1 MMMLPDLSNLTEHQK
16 HALHMA
22 AMAQMGSFEVMVLL
36 LEQDSA
42 TAFTNSTML
51 GVLVG
56 AYYLNMHQA
65 A

>member
-1 MMMLPDLSNLTEHQK
+1 MNLTEHHK

-22 AMAQMGSFEVMVLL
+22 AMAQMGSFEVMVYI
-36 LEQDSA
+36 LEQNSA
-42 TAFTNSTML
+42 MAFRNSNIL
-51 GVLVG
+51 AILVG